1 MEKKLKKH
9 GGQNKKIN
17 VCSTEVIE
25 IIKTKGMWVT
35 FKEIMSKL
43 FFFKPDERPDIYNMQ
58 PESTIFK
65 ANSIPSYIVK
75 YKYPMPQSIFK

>member
-1 MEKKLKKH
+1 
-9 GGQNKKIN
+9 
-17 VCSTEVIE
+17 
-25 IIKTKGMWVT
+25 MWVT